1 MLVVDIPGF
10 KTFEV
15 HHLLFDFNGTLGID
29 GMLQHGVASRLAQ
42 LEKHVE
48 IHVITANSYGNVKE
62 QLSDINC
69 HIIIIDPQH
78 QDLQKAEYLKS
89 LGAENTIAIG
99 NGRNDRLMLRKA
111 AIGILTL
118 QTEGAAVEA
127 LVMADVVV
135 KDIHD
140 ALDLLLH
147 PKRLLATLRS

>member
-1 MLVVDIPGF
+1 MLIIDIPGF
-10 KTFEV
+10 KTLEI
-15 HHLLFDFNGTLGID
+15 HHLMLDFNGTLGID
-29 GMLQHGVASRLAQ
+29 GMLQHGVASRLEQ
-42 LEKHVE
+42 LARHIE
-48 IHVITANSYGNVKE
+48 IHVVTANSHGNVRE
-62 QLSDINC
+62 QLGGINC
-69 HIIIIDPQH
+69 HIVIVDPKH
-78 QDLQKAEYLKS
+78 QNLQKAEYLKN